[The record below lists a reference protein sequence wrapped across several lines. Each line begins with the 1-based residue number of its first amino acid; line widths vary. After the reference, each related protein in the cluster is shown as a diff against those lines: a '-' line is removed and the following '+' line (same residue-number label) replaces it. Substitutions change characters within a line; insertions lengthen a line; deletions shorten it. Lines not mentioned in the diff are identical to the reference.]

1 MCFRF
6 SQTAALGLATLLVGF
21 APCTAFGQSNDAVT
35 SQNSNAES
43 KALAQRLD
51 QIINKRLDQAKI
63 QAGPKAADA
72 ELARRLHIDLTGRIP
87 TLLQIRDYL
96 ENDSPNKLEERIDEL
111 LAGPQ
116 FASNFAHYYRSVM
129 LAGSNNQQAQ
139 ALQFQFEGWLRN
151 RLAGNSGFDKIA
163 REVISTPSQKQPGQ
177 FNQGGFSP
185 NAFYIANENKA
196 ENLAGAAARVFLG
209 IRIECAQCHKH
220 PFAKW
225 TRPQFWEL
233 AAFFADVQQGPMG
246 KKDGPKASNREIMI
260 PDTDKVV
267 QAKFVTGE
275 EPQWKDGVAPR
286 AVLADWLTSP
296 KNPYFAKAG
305 ADHVW
310 QYFFGV
316 SLTEPVFEP
325 TDDSPPAHPELL
337 EELANGFIASGYD
350 LKFLVRAIVLT
361 DAYQRASVALSPQT
375 HEEIQFFARMPV
387 RGMMPEQL
395 YDSFA
400 EATDSRQDMGN
411 DDQFRQPN
419 FGLQDTPRQ
428 QFLGKFT
435 SQDKRI
441 ETQTSILQALF
452 LMNGKFLA
460 DRVKLE
466 NNEALRTVATAP
478 VSNARRVE
486 TLYLMVLSRL
496 PRPEETSKLVR
507 YIEAGGGNGDPRQ
520 AVADVYWALLNS
532 SEFMLNR

>member
-1 MCFRF
+1 MSRCF
-6 SQTAALGLATLLVGF
+6 SPALALATLFVGI
-21 APCTAFGQSNDAVT
+21 APGIAIGQGTPAVN
-35 SQNSNAES
+35 SQNFNAES

-51 QIINKRLDQAKI
+51 QIINKRLEQAKI
-63 QAGPKAADA
+63 QAGHRAADA
-72 ELARRLHIDLTGRIP
+72 DFTRRLHLDLTGRIP

-96 ENDSPNKLEERIDEL
+96 ENDSPNKLEERVDEL
-111 LAGPQ
+111 LASPQ
-116 FASNFAHYYRSVM
+116 FASNFSHYFRSVM
-129 LAGSNNQQAQ
+129 LGGSNNMQAQ
-139 ALQFQFEGWLRN
+139 AFQFQFEGWLRN
-151 RLAGNSGFDKIA
+151 RLSGNTSYDKIA
-163 REVISTPSQKQPGQ
+163 REVVSAPASNQGVPI
-177 FNQGGFSP
+177 NQGGFSP
-185 NAFYIANENKA
+185 TAFYLVNENKA

-233 AAFFADVQQGPMG
+233 AAFFADVQNARPG
-246 KKDGPKASNREIMI
+246 KKDGPKANNREIMI
-260 PDTDKVV
+260 PDTDKTV

-275 EPQWKDGVAPR
+275 EPEWKDGVAPR
-286 AVLADWLTSP
+286 NVLADWMTSP
-296 KNPYFAKAG
+296 RNPYFAKAG

-310 QYFFGV
+310 QYFFGI

-337 EELANGFIASGYD
+337 EELANGFMASGYD

-361 DAYQRASVALSPQT
+361 NAYQRASVALSPQST
-375 HEEIQFFARMPV
+375 EEIQFFARMPV
-387 RGMMPEQL
+387 RGLMPEQL
-395 YDSFA
+395 FDSFA
-400 EATDSRQDMGN
+400 EATDSRQEFGN
-411 DDQFRQPN
+411 DDQFRQPA
-419 FGLQDTPRQ
+419 FGLPDTPRQ
-428 QFLGKFT
+428 QFLNKFT

-441 ETQTSILQALF
+441 ETQTSILQALY

-466 NNEALRTVATAP
+466 NNESLRTIATAP

-507 YIEAGGGNGDPRQ
+507 YIEAGGGSSDPRQ